1 MARLTGIIGKR
12 LAGSALLALA
22 IGAAMPA
29 AAQTTAYYP
38 VPGGPQTP
46 TSIQLAV
53 PVRASIGG
61 SCNFAT
67 AGAPNGT
74 YNIPGFID
82 VNSWTNDFAMTLE
95 CTGPSRLAIVSTNGG
110 LLTSPAP
117 GTTGYAGLAPYTVD
131 VNVVRTGGTTTGSC
145 PAADL
150 KTGSLAACDMRGT
163 AAPAVG
169 LAIPTASFGLSGSYV
184 RVSAPAFPGPDI
196 LVAGSYTDT
205 LTITVSPAS

>member
-1 MARLTGIIGKR
+1 MTGIFGKR
-12 LAGSALLALA
+12 LAGGALVALAL
-22 IGAAMPA
+22 GAAMPA
-29 AAQTTAYYP
+29 AAQTAYYP

-46 TSIQLAV
+46 ISITLAI

-82 VNSWTNDFAMTLE
+82 VNSWTNDFTMQLV
-95 CTGPSRLAIVSTNGG
+95 CTGPSRMAIVSTNGG
-110 LLTSPAP
+110 LLSSASA
-117 GTTGYAGLAPYTVD
+117 TTGYANLAPYD
-131 VNVVRTGGTTTGSC
+131 VAVNIVQGSGGPTTGNC
-145 PAADL
+145 PAANL
-150 KTGSLAACDMRGT
+150 KSSSAAACTLRGT
-163 AAPAVG
+163 ASPTVG
-169 LAIPTASFGLSGSYV
+169 LPFGASVNLNGSYV